1 MYEGTELPVNGL
13 QQNCPGILACDEM
26 PYDALMSVLPL
37 FHVFSASAYPPAFKK
52 YCRAFQ
58 HLSSPAPAPGRG
70 SSGLHES
77 GFRHFDPELLSLRE
91 EQIATITIVDDTF
104 EQHRDIIKQAN

>member
-1 MYEGTELPVNGL
+1 M
-13 QQNCPGILACDEM
+13 LACGEM

-58 HLSSPAPAPGRG
+58 HLSSPAPGRG
-70 SSGLHES
+70 SSGVHES
-77 GFRHFDPELLSLRE
+77 GFGHFDPKSLSLRD
-91 EQIATITIVDDTF
+91 EQIPTITVVDDTF
-104 EQHRDIIKQAN
+104 EKHRDIMAEIIKRAKERTAS